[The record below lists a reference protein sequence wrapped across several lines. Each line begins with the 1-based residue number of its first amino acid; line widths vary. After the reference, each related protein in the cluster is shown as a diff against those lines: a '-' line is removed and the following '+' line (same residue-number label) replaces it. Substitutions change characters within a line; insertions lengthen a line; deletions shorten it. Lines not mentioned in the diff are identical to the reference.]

1 MPEKMLWVKAKTF
14 GQTPDGAF
22 VDQNSEP
29 FQVPEGKLSKI
40 WHEVVNEDGS
50 PVKVD
55 KAGSAAV
62 SKAGSTATAVGKAK
76 AATKKAATKKAADE
90 AKPEDPQGSGD
101 ASGGAEPQSSK
112 PVVDNDA

>member
-1 MPEKMLWVKAKTF
+1 MPEKMFWVKAKTF
-14 GQTPDGAF
+14 GQTPEGEF

-76 AATKKAATKKAADE
+76 AATKKAADE